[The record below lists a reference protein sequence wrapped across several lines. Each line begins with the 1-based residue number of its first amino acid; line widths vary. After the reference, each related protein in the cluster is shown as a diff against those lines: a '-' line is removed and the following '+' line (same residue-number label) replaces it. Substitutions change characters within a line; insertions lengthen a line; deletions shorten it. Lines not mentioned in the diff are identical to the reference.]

1 MIVPGVILIVT
12 GIGCFITCRFV
23 GWPRR
28 RSHTLLLGPTLVILG
43 ILILTGVIDPNVPSA

>member
-28 RSHTLLLGPTLVILG
+28 RGHTLVLGPVLVVLG
-43 ILILTGVIDPNVPSA
+43 ILVLTGVIDPNA